1 MKIDWK
7 ERLEARERRHSD
19 GEESGMVHLAV
30 AFEVCA
36 EAIREARRSAFM
48 EAAKEAE
55 THGPHSCAMAGRT
68 AGECVAESIR
78 TLAAKEGET

>member
-1 MKIDWK
+1 MTTDWREKLVECHPRK
-7 ERLEARERRHSD
+7 EDTDDYPFSISRLVKLIH
-19 GEESGMVHLAV
+19 
-30 AFEVCA
+30 
-36 EAIREARRSAFM
+36 EARRAALE

-78 TLAAKEGET
+78 ALAAAQKGTP